1 MNILLARTLGAALL
15 LTSAQAAPIRG
26 ADGATIDVKD
36 PKRVVVLEYALADDL
51 TALGLKPV
59 GWAHE
64 KDIPDYLSKLS
75 DVPSVGMRAQPSLE
89 QIAALKPDFIVA
101 DSTRHKGLYP
111 QLSRIAPTLV
121 LNVFRSDYPQ
131 QLDALRTLGKAVGKE
146 ARANELIDAQGRLV
160 KKAILTANRKA
171 GGLLVTAPNASESL
185 LAALAG
191 ECSEQLN

>member
-75 DVPSVGMRAQPSLE
+75 DVPSVGMRSPA
-89 QIAALKPDFIVA
+89 
-101 DSTRHKGLYP
+101 
-111 QLSRIAPTLV
+111 
-121 LNVFRSDYPQ
+121 
-131 QLDALRTLGKAVGKE
+131 
-146 ARANELIDAQGRLV
+146 
-160 KKAILTANRKA
+160 
-171 GGLLVTAPNASESL
+171 
-185 LAALAG
+185 
-191 ECSEQLN
+191 

>member
-1 MNILLARTLGAALL
+1 M
-15 LTSAQAAPIRG
+15 
-26 ADGATIDVKD
+26 
-36 PKRVVVLEYALADDL
+36 
-51 TALGLKPV
+51 
-59 GWAHE
+59 
-64 KDIPDYLSKLS
+64 
-75 DVPSVGMRAQPSLE
+75 
-89 QIAALKPDFIVA
+89 A

-121 LNVFRSDYPQ
+121 LNVFRSDHPQ